1 MLFLPLAI
9 EENWRQ
15 GTTFKVV
22 RRKVLYTFNTPFTL
36 KQYKQ
41 HIFSLHFTRT
51 RNNRVIINDCPI
63 AVGVGDVMEC
73 TACLIT

>member
-41 HIFSLHFTRT
+41 HIFSLHFTRI
-51 RNNRVIINDCPI
+51 RNT
-63 AVGVGDVMEC
+63 G
-73 TACLIT
+73 LL